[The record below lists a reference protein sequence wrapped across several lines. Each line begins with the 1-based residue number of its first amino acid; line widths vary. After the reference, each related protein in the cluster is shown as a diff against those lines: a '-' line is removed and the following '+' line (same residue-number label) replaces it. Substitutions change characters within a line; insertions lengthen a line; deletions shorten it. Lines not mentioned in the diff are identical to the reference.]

1 MIPFI
6 ILAILNLLLF
16 LYFIIELRIVK
27 MSLDYYTEK
36 IKGKDMQYDIM
47 LTHIMTEVLQDAI
60 RNEDYELAE
69 KVKDII
75 SKIGNEKENCL

>member
-6 ILAILNLLLF
+6 TLAILNLLLF

-27 MSLDYYTEK
+27 MSLDYYIEK

-75 SKIGNEKENCL
+75 SKIGNEKETCV

>member
-6 ILAILNLLLF
+6 ILSILNLLLF

-27 MSLDYYTEK
+27 MSLDYYIEK

-75 SKIGNEKENCL
+75 SKIGNEK